1 MTHFTPTI
9 RLQNKN
15 PCLNLFLEKGS
26 KIDVSIVPLTD
37 YNILPRKNRTQW
49 RLFFQK
55 YTRFMKY

>member
-26 KIDVSIVPLTD
+26 KINIKLTLLLLK
-37 YNILPRKNRTQW
+37 ICAVQLAAH
-49 RLFFQK
+49 QK
-55 YTRFMKY
+55 